1 MKTLTFRYA
10 LLIIVVQLVG
20 LQGSASLKYLF
31 RSGPARQLL
40 PSVFLMEGV
49 KKKKKEAHTFIYK
62 SFSAILTLLFSVL
75 QYMLFKMGMC
85 AAALPAA

>member
-40 PSVFLMEGV
+40 PSVFLMEGE
-49 KKKKKEAHTFIYK
+49 KKEAHTFIYK